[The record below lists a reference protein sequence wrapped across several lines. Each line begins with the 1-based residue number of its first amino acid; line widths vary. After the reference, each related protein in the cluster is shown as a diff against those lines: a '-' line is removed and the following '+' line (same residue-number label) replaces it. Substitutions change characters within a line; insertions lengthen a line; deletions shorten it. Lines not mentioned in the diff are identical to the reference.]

1 MRIIAFKTL
10 REFYQK
16 HAGAEQALKAWFNE
30 AEKANWNNSNQIK
43 VDYPSASV
51 LRDNRICFNI
61 KGNHYRLIVK
71 INFKFKLVYIRFIGT
86 HKQYDKINA
95 DNI

>member
-10 REFYQK
+10 REFYEK
-16 HAGAEQALKAWFNE
+16 HNDAEQALKAWFNE
-30 AEKANWNNSNQIK
+30 VEKANWDNAHKIK
-43 VDYPSASV
+43 IDYPSASI
-51 LRDNRICFNI
+51 LKDNRICFNI

-71 INFKFKLVYIRFIGT
+71 INFKFRVVYVRFIGT

-95 DNI
+95 DTI